1 MSGGREGKEE
11 KCSNDAWEIEALAL
25 REEKENKFRKECENK
40 SWAKEITREK
50 RFSIL
55 EDTVLRYPQEIRKRE
70 REIDSE
76 RREMP

>member
-1 MSGGREGKEE
+1 MSEGRGGKE

-40 SWAKEITREK
+40 SWTKEITREK

-55 EDTVLRYPQEIRKRE
+55 EDTVLRCPQEIRKRKKK
-70 REIDSE
+70 IDSE